1 MQTLLLNTSILKKVD
16 PMKKYTVPVQ
26 YIFTGVFEV
35 SATSKDHALLK
46 VSRDCC
52 MTFGKVHSSL
62 PTKEINWDFVMTP
75 EEYVGKPK
83 QIKE

>member
-1 MQTLLLNTSILKKVD
+1 
-16 PMKKYTVPVQ
+16 MKKYKVPVQ
-26 YIFTGVFEV
+26 YVFTGVFEV
-35 SATSKDHALLK
+35 SAESKTDAMHK
-46 VSRDCC
+46 VKEDCA

-62 PTKEINWDFVMTP
+62 PTEEINWDFVMTP